1 MKDESDQTRISRTT
15 VIISFLCGIALAV
28 VIFVPIWRIQ
38 LDAPQY
44 PEGLEMQIYA
54 NRLAG
59 DVEII
64 NGLNH
69 YIGMRTLHKEDFVEF
84 TILPYIL
91 GLFAIIGIVI
101 ALVKKRSFFYC
112 WAIAFFLFAV
122 LAMVDFYI
130 WEYEYGHNLDP
141 TAAIK
146 VPGQAYQ
153 PPLIGFKQLLNF
165 GAYSIPAIG
174 GWLMLSVGLAL
185 LYSLISE
192 LKAHKSIFKC
202 RLCVKKRGVSI
213 LMLLIICTGGC
224 SVGPKPINFENDN
237 CDFCKMVI
245 SDSRF
250 GAEIVTKKGKAFK
263 FDDLHCIKGFLQE
276 GEVRTDEIGNIYFI
290 DFSIPGNLMEV
301 SKTHL
306 LQSDQLNS
314 PMGSNTVA
322 FESEDSLKA
331 YKAQFSGKE
340 LTWEEYLKN

>member
-1 MKDESDQTRISRTT
+1 
-15 VIISFLCGIALAV
+15 

-54 NRLAG
+54 NKLAG

-84 TILPYIL
+84 TVLPYIL
-91 GLFAIIGIVI
+91 GFFGIMGFII
-101 ALVKKRSFFYC
+101 ALIKKKRLFYI
-112 WAIAFFLFAV
+112 WTIGFFLFAI
-122 LAMVDFYI
+122 LSMVDFYN

-165 GAYSIPAIG
+165 GAYSFPAIG
-174 GWLMLSVGLAL
+174 GWLMLLVGLAL
-185 LYSLISE
+185 LYSLIFE
-192 LKAHKSIFKC
+192 LKNHKPFFKC
-202 RLCVKKRGVSI
+202 MLCAKKTAAA
-213 LMLLIICTGGC
+213 MLTVLIISTAGC
-224 SVGPKPINFENDN
+224 SSEPIPIHFESDN
-237 CDFCKMVI
+237 CDFCKMTI
-245 SDSRF
+245 SDNRF
-250 GAEIVTKKGKAFK
+250 GAEIVTKKGKAFR
-263 FDDLHCIKGFLQE
+263 FDDLHCIKGYLHE
-276 GEVRTDEIGNIYFI
+276 GKIKPDDIGNIYFI
-290 DFSIPGNLMEV
+290 DFSMPGNLIEV
-301 SKTHL
+301 SKSYFI
-306 LQSDQLNS
+306 QNDQLNS

-322 FESEDSLKA
+322 FGSKDSLES
-331 YKAQFSGKE
+331 YKTQFSGKE

>member
-1 MKDESDQTRISRTT
+1 MKDKSGQTKISKVTKI
-15 VIISFLCGIALAV
+15 VSILCGIALII

-44 PEGLEMQIYA
+44 PEGLEMQIHA
-54 NRLAG
+54 NKLAG

-84 TILPYIL
+84 TVLPYIL
-91 GLFAIIGIVI
+91 GFFGIMGFMVALAKKKKLFYV
-101 ALVKKRSFFYC
+101 
-112 WAIAFFLFAV
+112 WAIAFFLFAI
-122 LAMVDFYI
+122 LSMVDFYN

-165 GAYSIPAIG
+165 GAYSFPAIG
-174 GWLMLSVGLAL
+174 GWLMLLVGLAL
-185 LYSLISE
+185 LCCVIFE
-192 LKAHKSIFKC
+192 LRNHKPLFKC
-202 RLCVKKRGVSI
+202 VLCAKKNAAPILIVLTISI
-213 LMLLIICTGGC
+213 GACG
-224 SVGPKPINFENDN
+224 SGPQPINFENEN
-237 CDFCKMVI
+237 CDFCKMTI

-263 FDDLHCIKGFLQE
+263 FDDLHCIKGYLQD
-276 GEVRTDEIGNIYFI
+276 GKIKPDEIGNIYFI
-290 DFSIPGNLMEV
+290 DFSMPGNLIAEPK
-301 SKTHL
+301 SHL
-306 LQSDQLNS
+306 LQNDQLNS

-322 FESEDSLKA
+322 FGSKDSLEA
-331 YKAQFSGKE
+331 YKALFSGKE
-340 LTWEEYLKN
+340 ITWEEYLKN